1 MLGEALHA
9 VVLANERFVL
19 RRLVLQAA
27 LIAGCIAG
35 LVWLPG
41 AWWWACL
48 VLLVLLTAG
57 FAQLV
62 FFIVAWNRSPLDRP
76 WRAIALGAL
85 RKREQVVELHGVDGE
100 VLHLPVPLS
109 MIDGVLEAARGAG
122 TAIVREEAER
132 LQLAAVSKRTES
144 LRRMEELLPHLPTP
158 ALREEVRSVFSL
170 IRSRDPLAANDKLDG
185 PLHELEIKL
194 MAEHT
199 AQTDSPL
206 RGPVPVFGSEIA
218 ALVAELNRLIGSPS
232 PRPSP
237 PRGEGDR
244 DLDSV

>member
-1 MLGEALHA
+1 MKLGEALHA

-19 RRLVLQAA
+19 RRLVVQAA
-27 LIAGCIAG
+27 LISGCIAG

-48 VLLVLLTAG
+48 VLLVLLAAG

-76 WRAIALGAL
+76 WRALALGAL

-109 MIDGVLEAARGAG
+109 MIDGVLEAARGEG
-122 TAIVREEAER
+122 TPIVRDEAAR
-132 LQLAAVSKRTES
+132 RQLDAVSKRTEG

-158 ALREEVRSVFSL
+158 ALREEARAVFSL
-170 IRSRDPLAANDKLDG
+170 IRSLDPLASIGALDG

-199 AQTDSPL
+199 AQTDSSL
-206 RGPVPVFGSEIA
+206 RGPRPVFGDEIA
-218 ALVAELNRLIGSPS
+218 SLLRDLRQLLAL
-232 PRPSP
+232 P
-237 PRGEGDR
+237 PRGER
-244 DLDSV
+244 E

>member
-1 MLGEALHA
+1 MKLGEALHA

-27 LIAGCIAG
+27 MISGCIAG
-35 LVWLPG
+35 LVFLPG
-41 AWWWACL
+41 WWWWACL
-48 VLLVLLTAG
+48 VLLVLLSAG

-85 RKREQVVELHGVDGE
+85 RKREQVLELHGVDGE

-109 MIDGVLEAARGAG
+109 MIDEVLEAARGEG
-122 TAIVREEAER
+122 TPIVRDEAGRRE
-132 LQLAAVSKRTES
+132 LDAVSKRTEG

-170 IRSRDPLAANDKLDG
+170 LRERDPLAAHDSLDG
-185 PLHELEIKL
+185 PLHALEIKL

-206 RGPVPVFGSEIA
+206 RGPVPVFGSEIS
-218 ALVAELNRLIGSPS
+218 ALVAQLRTLLAPH
-232 PRPSP
+232 PDPLP
-237 PRGEGDR
+237 PRGER
-244 DLDSV
+244 E